1 MKMVKS
7 LILGSAAGL
16 IAVGGAQAADLPLK
30 AKAVEYVRI
39 CSLYGA
45 GFYYM
50 PGTDTCLK
58 LGGYLRADTIV
69 NSGNDYGF
77 STGAPDGAM
86 NRLRNNFTSRARMD
100 FTFDTRTATEY
111 GVVRTYADM
120 VFTWTGGEY
129 VGAGG
134 LATALAPFGT
144 NGGATAYN
152 SLTGTIGGAS
162 VGLYHAFIQFAG
174 FTFGRTTSIF
184 DAPWQ
189 SYPAGGPDT
198 LPGGSNH
205 VTGVNQVAYTAQF
218 GNGISTSIALQDPTL
233 YDTTNVWNLSFPGGA
248 APVIGPGGAVN
259 VLTGYGAPSIAGAL
273 VAPDVVG
280 QFKIEQAWGMFQ
292 LSAVAHNNR
301 ASYYGANETT
311 GHPDDKWGWAVQP
324 SVTIKLPMLRSGRPS
339 QHAGRLYG
347 RCKPLQFPK
356 LVPDHHRDVWW
367 H

>member
-50 PGTDTCLK
+50 PGTDTCIK

-77 STGAPDGAM
+77 ATGAPDGAQ

-100 FTFDTRTATEY
+100 FTVDTRTATEY
-111 GVVRTYADM
+111 GVVRTFADM
-120 VFTWTGGEY
+120 VFTWTGGEQ

-134 LATALAPFGT
+134 LASAAAPFGV

-152 SLTGTIGGAS
+152 STTGTIGGAS
-162 VGLYHAFIQFAG
+162 LGLYHAFIQFAG
-174 FTFGRTTSIF
+174 FTFGRTISIF

-218 GNGISTSIALQDPTL
+218 GNGISSSIALQDPTL
-233 YDTTNVWNLSFPGGA
+233 YDQTNVSNLTFPGGA
-248 APVIGPGGAVN
+248 HVRHKPYRRRKRPCRLRG
-259 VLTGYGAPSIAGAL
+259 
-273 VAPDVVG
+273 
-280 QFKIEQAWGMFQ
+280 
-292 LSAVAHNNR
+292 
-301 ASYYGANETT
+301 
-311 GHPDDKWGWAVQP
+311 VQY
-324 SVTIKLPMLRSGRPS
+324 RRQSGCS
-339 QHAGRLYG
+339 
-347 RCKPLQFPK
+347 
-356 LVPDHHRDVWW
+356 
-367 H
+367 